1 MRDDDGEYITADRC
15 PVRELSKE
23 HIELIHA
30 AAILIEYGTPL
41 ETGGQLDQP
50 IGFYETAAV
59 IKSYQHHLQEA
70 ASKRDAKTGLPGNTP
85 G

>member
-1 MRDDDGEYITADRC
+1 MRDEDGESITVDRC
-15 PVRELSKE
+15 PVRELTKE
-23 HIELIHA
+23 HVELIHA

-41 ETGGQLDQP
+41 ESGGQLDQP

-59 IKSYQHHLQEA
+59 IKSYRNHLQEQ
-70 ASKRDAKTGLPGNTP
+70 ASKKNAKTGLPGYPP